1 MPDQVADL
9 PVVSNRNLKSFSRP
23 SRAETPS
30 TPFQEVLKHRS
41 RTDSTKDLLK
51 PAHESAPVDTKS
63 AKINNTSK
71 RQANQ
76 PDTSSEQSADGEE
89 SVSEPLNPSG
99 SKTGE
104 PAPETVSE
112 DSPADSESAIS
123 ADTEPQSDNAKT
135 DDTTGQME
143 LLSLLVP
150 SAGSGDDAQPAA
162 SGLVRN
168 IPNNV
173 QTSTPIE
180 LTEAAPIEGTSAHA
194 AISKMSMPPQS
205 AVLNADPS
213 LTGDASTT
221 SQHPEMGAVPA
232 KTQDQTSSST
242 TDEWMIQEM
251 SPFQDQDAAPTIHSL
266 SHTTEADSG
275 LNPNPASVTPKPVS
289 EVAKVIHAPQPSSL
303 PEDRFLEQNVD
314 RIVTSIKSDLT
325 PNGGTMKIRLDPP
338 NLGQLQIDVSVD
350 DGTLT
355 ASFQTSNEEATRLLS
370 HSMQQLKHSL
380 EAAGVS
386 VDRIQVR
393 QTSESSSSNSTRS
406 GDQDSSSQQ
415 HSREDHSQR
424 QEQQRRDFLQKMWEK
439 IAFGQEPLDLVV

>member
-9 PVVSNRNLKSFSRP
+9 PVASTRNLKSFSRP
-23 SRAETPS
+23 SRAKTPS

-51 PAHESAPVDTKS
+51 PAHEPVPVDSKS
-63 AKINNTSK
+63 AKISNTSK

-99 SKTGE
+99 SKTRE

-112 DSPADSESAIS
+112 DSAADSESAIS

-150 SAGSGDDAQPAA
+150 SAGSEDVAQPAA
-162 SGLVRN
+162 SDLVRN
-168 IPNNV
+168 MPNHV

-194 AISKMSMPPQS
+194 AISKMSIPPKS
-205 AVLNADPS
+205 AVLNADPA

-232 KTQDQTSSST
+232 KIQDQTSSST
-242 TDEWMIQEM
+242 TDEWMIQGM
-251 SPFQDQDAAPTIHSL
+251 SPLQDQDAAPTIQSL
-266 SHTTEADSG
+266 SHTPEVDAG
-275 LNPNPASVTPKPVS
+275 LNPNPASGTPKPVF
-289 EVAKVIHAPQPSSL
+289 EVGKVIHAPQPSAL

-415 HSREDHSQR
+415 HSREDHPQR